1 MSNAQKHH
9 FQAEIQQVL
18 DIVIHSLYTDREV
31 FVREL
36 ISNASDACERLRF
49 QQASGAKEIHQPE
62 VGQTISVKT
71 DETAKALTI
80 TDTGIGMTRDELV
93 ENLGT
98 IAHSGTKAFLKQLA
112 EKQKPDVGLIGQF
125 GVGFY
130 SAFMA
135 AKKVTVLSRSCQ
147 PGETGWQRVSE
158 GAGGYELDAAAD
170 LPRGT
175 QIILELKDECVDFA
189 KPFQVEGI
197 IKRYSNF
204 VQCPIELNGTRVNTV
219 QAIWARNK
227 AEVKDEEYNEF
238 YRYIGHDTDAPL
250 GRLHFVTDAPLS
262 IQSVLFI
269 PARNFELLSMTREES
284 QVHLYCRKVLIESR
298 AKGLLPEWLRFLRGV
313 VDSEDLPLNISRER
327 MQDSTL
333 LQKLN
338 RALTSR
344 FLKFLEEQAEK
355 DPAMFD
361 KFQEQYGRFLK
372 EGVLSDSDHRSALAK
387 LLRFDSTV
395 QEKEAKTSLADYVKR
410 MAADQNEIYYLYAP
424 NRAAAESSPYFEVF
438 RAKKLEVLFV
448 YEPLDEFVL
457 DRLYDFDGK
466 QLVSAE
472 KAAVTLPTPESK
484 EGTLTEDQTKTLAAW
499 LKEKLGTQ
507 VGEVRASQR
516 LVESPA
522 VVLDHDKFMTATM
535 RQVLRHTNRGGE
547 APPVG
552 SYDFE
557 INPRHP
563 VLVRL
568 HAMHE
573 TDAPLAAQV
582 AEQLLDNARMAAGLL
597 DDPRRMIQRLN
608 ELLEKVLGNKPD

>member
-1 MSNAQKHH
+1 M
-9 FQAEIQQVL
+9 
-18 DIVIHSLYTDREV
+18 
-31 FVREL
+31 
-36 ISNASDACERLRF
+36 
-49 QQASGAKEIHQPE
+49 
-62 VGQTISVKT
+62 
-71 DETAKALTI
+71 
-80 TDTGIGMTRDELV
+80 
-93 ENLGT
+93 
-98 IAHSGTKAFLKQLA
+98 
-112 EKQKPDVGLIGQF
+112 
-125 GVGFY
+125 
-130 SAFMA
+130 
-135 AKKVTVLSRSCQ
+135 
-147 PGETGWQRVSE
+147 
-158 GAGGYELDAAAD
+158 
-170 LPRGT
+170 
-175 QIILELKDECVDFA
+175 
-189 KPFQVEGI
+189 
-197 IKRYSNF
+197 
-204 VQCPIELNGTRVNTV
+204 
-219 QAIWARNK
+219 
-227 AEVKDEEYNEF
+227 
-238 YRYIGHDTDAPL
+238 
-250 GRLHFVTDAPLS
+250 
-262 IQSVLFI
+262 
-269 PARNFELLSMTREES
+269 
-284 QVHLYCRKVLIESR
+284 
-298 AKGLLPEWLRFLRGV
+298 
-313 VDSEDLPLNISRER
+313 
-327 MQDSTL
+327 
-333 LQKLN
+333 
-338 RALTSR
+338 
-344 FLKFLEEQAEK
+344 
-355 DPAMFD
+355 
-361 KFQEQYGRFLK
+361 
-372 EGVLSDSDHRSALAK
+372 
-387 LLRFDSTV
+387 
-395 QEKEAKTSLADYVKR
+395 
-410 MAADQNEIYYLYAP
+410 
-424 NRAAAESSPYFEVF
+424 F

-608 ELLEKVLGNKPD
+608 ELLEKVLGNKPG